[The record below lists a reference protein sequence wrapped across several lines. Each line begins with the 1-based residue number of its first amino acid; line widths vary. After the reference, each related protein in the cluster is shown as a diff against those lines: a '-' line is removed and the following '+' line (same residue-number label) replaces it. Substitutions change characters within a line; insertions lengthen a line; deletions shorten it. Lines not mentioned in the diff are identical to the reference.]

1 MTTKMQHIKAYWMQ
15 GKQCSKGNEME
26 KYLQTHKVPR
36 PIQDKVEKCKQ
47 TDNKQKL
54 KPVI

>member
-1 MTTKMQHIKAYWMQ
+1 MQHIKAYWMQ

-36 PIQDKVEKCKQ
+36 LIQYKVVKCEQ
-47 TDNKQKL
+47 TVNKQKL